1 MQLVENGQKA
11 LKIQNKRFIYLISPN
26 RIANYNFYTTLDRIF
41 STKKVKYFQLR
52 LKKESFV
59 NKVSIAKK
67 ILKICKKYKVKLL
80 INDDPYLALK
90 INADGC
96 HLGQNDMDII
106 DAKKILKKKIIGI
119 TCHNS
124 VKLAKKAFL
133 NKANYIAIGAFNKSK
148 TKRVKHIANLNT
160 LKKIKKFIK
169 IPIVVIGGINDEN
182 YKKLLL
188 NNADFLA
195 ISSYVWK
202 NNNYKPYQ
210 AIKNFL

>member
-1 MQLVENGQKA
+1 MQLVESGQKA

-26 RIANYNFYTTLDRIF
+26 RIANYYFYTTLDRIF
-41 STKKVKYFQLR
+41 STKKIKYFQLR
-52 LKKESFV
+52 LKKENFV

-133 NKANYIAIGAFNKSK
+133 NKASYIAIGAFNKSK

-160 LKKIKKFIK
+160 LKKIKQFIK

>member
-11 LKIQNKRFIYLISPN
+11 LKIQNKRYIYLISPN

-96 HLGQNDMDII
+96 HLGQSDMDII

-148 TKRVKHIANLNT
+148 TKRVRHIANLNT

-169 IPIVVIGGINDEN
+169 IPVVVIGGINDEN

>member
-26 RIANYNFYTTLDRIF
+26 RISNYYFYTTLDRIF

-169 IPIVVIGGINDEN
+169 IPIVVIGGINDKN

-195 ISSYVWK
+195 ISSYIWK

>member
-1 MQLVENGQKA
+1 MQLVESGQKI
-11 LKIQNKRFIYLISPN
+11 LKTQNKRFIYLISPN
-26 RIANYNFYTTLDRIF
+26 RITKYNFYITLDRIF
-41 STKKVKYFQLR
+41 STKKVKFFQLR

-67 ILKICKKYKVKLL
+67 ILKICKKHKVKLL

-124 VKLAKKAFL
+124 IKLAKKAFL

-160 LKKIKKFIK
+160 LKKIRKFVK

>member
-1 MQLVENGQKA
+1 MQLVESGQKV
-11 LKIQNKRFIYLISPN
+11 LKTQNKRFIYLISPN
-26 RIANYNFYTTLDRIF
+26 RITNYYFYITLDRIF
-41 STKKVKYFQLR
+41 RTKKVKYFQLR

-67 ILKICKKYKVKLL
+67 ILKICKKHKVKLL

>member
-11 LKIQNKRFIYLISPN
+11 LKIQNKKFIYLISPN
-26 RIANYNFYTTLDRIF
+26 RISNYYFYTTLDRIF
-41 STKKVKYFQLR
+41 STKKIKYFQLR

>member
-1 MQLVENGQKA
+1 MENGQKA

-67 ILKICKKYKVKLL
+67 IFKICKKYKVKLL

-106 DAKKILKKKIIGI
+106 DAKKILKRKIIGI

-169 IPIVVIGGINDEN
+169 IPIVVIGGINDKN

-195 ISSYVWK
+195 ISSYIWK

>member
-1 MQLVENGQKA
+1 MENGQKA

>member
-1 MQLVENGQKA
+1 MESGQKA

-59 NKVSIAKK
+59 NKVIIAKK

>member
-11 LKIQNKRFIYLISPN
+11 LKIQNKRYIYLISPN

-96 HLGQNDMDII
+96 HLGQSDMDII

-148 TKRVKHIANLNT
+148 TKRVRHIANLNT

-169 IPIVVIGGINDEN
+169 IPIVVIGGINDKN

-195 ISSYVWK
+195 ISSYIWK

>member
-1 MQLVENGQKA
+1 MESGQKA

-26 RIANYNFYTTLDRIF
+26 RIENYYFYTTLDRIF
-41 STKKVKYFQLR
+41 STKKIKYFQLR
-52 LKKESFV
+52 LKKENFV

-80 INDDPYLALK
+80 VNDDPYLALK

-133 NKANYIAIGAFNKSK
+133 NKASYIAIGAFNKSK

>member
-1 MQLVENGQKA
+1 MENGQKA

-26 RIANYNFYTTLDRIF
+26 RIANYNFYTTLERIF
-41 STKKVKYFQLR
+41 ITKKVKYFQLR

-59 NKVSIAKK
+59 NKVIIAKK

-169 IPIVVIGGINDEN
+169 IPIVVIGGINDKN

-195 ISSYVWK
+195 ISSYIWN

-210 AIKNFL
+210 AIKNLL

>member
-1 MQLVENGQKA
+1 MESGQKA

-26 RIANYNFYTTLDRIF
+26 RIANYYFYTTLDRIF
-41 STKKVKYFQLR
+41 STKKIKYFQLR

>member
-1 MQLVENGQKA
+1 MQLVESGQKI
-11 LKIQNKRFIYLISPN
+11 LKTQNKRFIYLISPN
-26 RIANYNFYTTLDRIF
+26 RIANYYFYTTLDRIF
-41 STKKVKYFQLR
+41 STKKIKYFQLR

>member
-1 MQLVENGQKA
+1 MQLVESGQKA

-26 RIANYNFYTTLDRIF
+26 RISNYYFYTTLDRIF

-59 NKVSIAKK
+59 NKVIIAKK

-169 IPIVVIGGINDEN
+169 IPIVVIGGINDKN

-195 ISSYVWK
+195 ISSYIWN

>member
-1 MQLVENGQKA
+1 MQLVESGQKA

-26 RIANYNFYTTLDRIF
+26 RIANYYFYTTLDRIF
-41 STKKVKYFQLR
+41 STKKIKYFQLR

-169 IPIVVIGGINDEN
+169 IPIVVIGGINDKN

>member
-1 MQLVENGQKA
+1 MQLVESGQKA

-26 RIANYNFYTTLDRIF
+26 RISNYYFYTTLDRIF
-41 STKKVKYFQLR
+41 STKKIKYFQLR

-169 IPIVVIGGINDEN
+169 IPIVVIGGINDKN

-195 ISSYVWK
+195 ISSYIWN